1 MKKYIIF
8 ILLFSITFI
17 SSCNNT
23 NINKIEN
30 TNSPKNISGQVIELN
45 KDYISI
51 QTSNKTINF
60 NISNIDIKDILVDDY
75 VSIIYNGQIN
85 KDEAFDVEVI
95 SIVLEKRET
104 VLPVIK
110 EITTIVEDN
119 SDHNYILI
127 NEEDNILKILND
139 NIVIEFEG
147 NLVKGMKIHI
157 TYLETKNEEYDGILQ
172 SIEIL
177 EN

>member
-95 SIVLEKRET
+95 SIVLEKE
-104 VLPVIK
+104 K
-110 EITTIVEDN
+110 Q
-119 SDHNYILI
+119 Y
-127 NEEDNILKILND
+127 
-139 NIVIEFEG
+139 
-147 NLVKGMKIHI
+147 
-157 TYLETKNEEYDGILQ
+157 YL
-172 SIEIL
+172 
-177 EN
+177 